1 MFKNKINLFA
11 QTFFIIMV
19 GVCISYFFNIN
30 IHTLLLSEHLLLKT
44 FALLS
49 LISIG
54 FLPSIVILMSI
65 DFLYKMK
72 QVLHSSIEE
81 GKEIKRQEEEKQ
93 LLEQNITKTT
103 NKKKI
108 II

>member
-1 MFKNKINLFA
+1 MFKNKINLFV
-11 QTFFIIMV
+11 QTLFIIMF
-19 GVCISYFFNIN
+19 GVCISYFFHIN
-30 IHTLLLSEHLLLKT
+30 IHTLLLSEHLLLKI

-93 LLEQNITKTT
+93 LLEQSITKTT